1 LILME
6 DLRLMLGEIIS
17 TLKSLNKNDDELLK
31 RIERLESITTELSRE
46 LAYLDGKFKLLF
58 WFVGAVLF
66 GLVFLLVKYFLMIA

>member
-1 LILME
+1 ME